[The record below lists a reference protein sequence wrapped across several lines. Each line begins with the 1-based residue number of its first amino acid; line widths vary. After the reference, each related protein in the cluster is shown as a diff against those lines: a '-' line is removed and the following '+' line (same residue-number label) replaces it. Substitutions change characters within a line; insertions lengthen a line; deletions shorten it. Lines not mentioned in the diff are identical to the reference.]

1 MFRILTITVGT
12 VVIIIVNAV
21 VTILPWALLAGF
33 IYWLFF

>member
-1 MFRILTITVGT
+1 MFKFLTVTVGT

-33 IYWLFF
+33 IWWLFF